1 MPAPGREAIRKS
13 REHPMTDTSRNLRID
28 PAIAEAV
35 APPLGVLP
43 APAAGLRRLF
53 HYTSVC
59 HRERIEQSGVLRTT
73 ESNLSRTRPHAGP
86 DVLWLTDDP
95 APTEQGHGLSSSYA
109 PADGLGQQESF
120 PLSKTAVRF
129 VVDLPADEVHPWLD
143 WSRERGITKRWARDL
158 EDGRLPE
165 TWWVIARPVRS
176 AEWTAVEGPSLTDDT
191 AAA

>member
-1 MPAPGREAIRKS
+1 MNF
-13 REHPMTDTSRNLRID
+13 TSQSPRID
-28 PAIAEAV
+28 PLLAEAT

-43 APAAGLRRLF
+43 PPATGLRRLF

-59 HRERIEQSGVLRTT
+59 HREAIERTGVLRTT

-95 APTEQGHGLSSSYA
+95 APTELGHGLSSSYA
-109 PADGLGQQESF
+109 PLGGGVQESF

-129 VVDLPADEVHPWLD
+129 VVDLPDGEVHRWVD

-176 AEWTAVEGPSLTDDT
+176 AEWVAVDGPSLAVVG